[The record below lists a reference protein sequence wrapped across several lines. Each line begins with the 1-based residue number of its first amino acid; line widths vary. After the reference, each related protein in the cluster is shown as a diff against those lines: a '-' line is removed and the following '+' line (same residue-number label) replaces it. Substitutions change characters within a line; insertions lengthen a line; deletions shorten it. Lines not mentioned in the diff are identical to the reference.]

1 MNARVNPII
10 SKQTNLHLLNVE
22 CMLCSVCC
30 CEKKKRTEKDRK
42 CNVETNEKISNKR
55 IFTWHRVYV
64 ECMYIVQ
71 PRIDEQCTEGNMQKA
86 RISRYSR
93 KTSEST
99 LLASLLPSSLCVCRF
114 QTRLVPTKIW
124 WAFIT
129 VVSKKETALHLTVR
143 KIRVF
148 FHRDVCYLVCGAHLV
163 RSLATVACGHTFG
176 LALT

>member
-1 MNARVNPII
+1 MLNACTLYNRA
-10 SKQTNLHLLNVE
+10 STN
-22 CMLCSVCC
+22 SAQ
-30 CEKKKRTEKDRK
+30 K
-42 CNVETNEKISNKR
+42 ETCK
-55 IFTWHRVYV
+55 
-64 ECMYIVQ
+64 
-71 PRIDEQCTEGNMQKA
+71 KA

-148 FHRDVCYLVCGAHLV
+148 FSPRCVLPCLW
-163 RSLATVACGHTFG
+163 RTPS
-176 LALT
+176 ALTCNRCLWTHIWFSFNLAKHMSIDYSIREFGFHVQCLYAIESARINPVRT

>member
-22 CMLCSVCC
+22 CMLCCVLLQ
-30 CEKKKRTEKDRK
+30 EKKRTEKDRK
-42 CNVETNEKISNKR
+42 CNVKTNEKISNKR

-129 VVSKKETALHLTVR
+129 VVSKKETASHLTVR

-148 FHRDVCYLVCGAHLV
+148 FTEMCVTLFVAH
-163 RSLATVACGHTFG
+163 T
-176 LALT
+176 